1 MSTIIG
7 QRAAARRRADGLNMP
22 DAASRGGAVEA
33 FLHYPAT
40 RMALP
45 FVNGGLSGMV
55 SLRGLRLKIML

>member
-7 QRAAARRRADGLNMP
+7 QRAAARAESNRAMQ
-22 DAASRGGAVEA
+22 SRPGNTGGAVEQ
-33 FLHYPAT
+33 FLHTPAV

-55 SLRGLRLKIML
+55 SF